1 MHKGIHFISVGL
13 GEVPVFIRKNKLLP
27 LCRSVECI
35 DMLDTSK
42 FEIISY
48 TDREITYTM
57 YEDDGYS
64 KNYDSPDNFVDFAIT
79 ENDGQLGA
87 VCKKTIV
94 KLSLFQ

>member
-1 MHKGIHFISVGL
+1 
-13 GEVPVFIRKNKLLP
+13 
-27 LCRSVECI
+27 
-35 DMLDTSK
+35 
-42 FEIISY
+42 
-48 TDREITYTM
+48 M

>member
-1 MHKGIHFISVGL
+1 
-13 GEVPVFIRKNKLLP
+13 
-27 LCRSVECI
+27 
-35 DMLDTSK
+35 MLDTSK